1 MDFDRLPG
9 FSVAKVSMRRML
21 FFNPTYRHGVIL
33 VLFAGLCWSSMGLGI
48 RFIETANV
56 WQILFYRSL
65 SLAPFLFLVIA
76 ARSGG
81 APFLVIRK
89 VGVAGLIGGVALVFA
104 FTGGILAIQTTTVA
118 NAMFLFA
125 AAPFLAALL
134 GLFILRERVRT
145 ATWWAMIVAM
155 TGIAIM
161 VWEGIS
167 LGRIGG
173 NIAALVSALGFA
185 VFTITLRWR
194 KVEDMMPTVF
204 LAAIFALAISGVVCL
219 LAGYS
224 LVLPDQD
231 ILVAASLGVFQVGA
245 GMVIYTIGSRAVPAA
260 ELALLSMTE
269 VVLGPFWVWLFLGE
283 TAGIYTLLGGGVL
296 LAAIAGNALSGL
308 RNKPVPIL

>member
-1 MDFDRLPG
+1 
-9 FSVAKVSMRRML
+9 ML
-21 FFNPTYRHGVIL
+21 SFNPTYRHGVVL
-33 VLFAGLCWSSMGLGI
+33 VLLAGLCWSSMGLGI

-81 APFLVIRK
+81 NPFPVIRK
-89 VGVAGLIGGVALVFA
+89 VGLAGLIGGVALVFA
-104 FTGGILAIQTTTVA
+104 FTGGIFAIQATTVA

-134 GLFILRERVRT
+134 GLVILRERVRT

-167 LGRIGG
+167 LGRMSG
-173 NIAALVSALGFA
+173 NIAALISALGFA
-185 VFTITLRWR
+185 VFTIALRWR

-204 LAAIFALAISGVVCL
+204 LAGLFAIMISAAICL

-224 LVLPDQD
+224 LVLPTRD
-231 ILVAASLGVFQVGA
+231 ILVASSLGVFQVGA

-283 TAGIYTLLGGGVL
+283 MADTFTLLGGGVL

-308 RNKPVPIL
+308 RNKPPPIL

>member
-1 MDFDRLPG
+1 
-9 FSVAKVSMRRML
+9 ML
-21 FFNPTYRHGVIL
+21 FSTPSYRHGVFL
-33 VLFAGLCWSSMGLGI
+33 VLFAGVCWSSMGLGI

-65 SLAPFLFLVIA
+65 FLAPFLLLVIA
-76 ARSGG
+76 LRSGG
-81 APFLVIRK
+81 KPFQVVRK
-89 VGVAGLIGGVALVFA
+89 VGMAGLIGGVALVFA
-104 FTGGILAIQTTTVA
+104 FTGGILAIQETTVA

-125 AAPFLAALL
+125 AAPFMAALL

-145 ATWWAMIVAM
+145 ATWWAMVAASA
-155 TGIAIM
+155 GIAIM

-167 LGRIGG
+167 LGHMAG
-173 NIAALVSALGFA
+173 NIAALISALGFA

-204 LAAIFALAISGVVCL
+204 LAGLFAIVIAAGVCL
-219 LAGYS
+219 SAGYS
-224 LVLPDQD
+224 LVLPIRDVL
-231 ILVAASLGVFQVGA
+231 IAAALGVFQVGA
-245 GMVIYTIGSRAVPAA
+245 GMVIYTTGSRAVPAA

-283 TAGIYTLLGGGVL
+283 TAGVFTLLGGAVL
-296 LAAIAGNALSGL
+296 MAAIAGNALSGL

>member
-1 MDFDRLPG
+1 
-9 FSVAKVSMRRML
+9 ML
-21 FFNPTYRHGVIL
+21 QFNPSYRHGIFL
-33 VLFAGLCWSSMGLGI
+33 VLFAGVCWSSMGLGI

-76 ARSGG
+76 LRSGG
-81 APFLVIRK
+81 KPFQTIRK
-89 VGVAGLIGGVALVFA
+89 VGVAGVIGGVALVFA
-104 FTGGILAIQTTTVA
+104 FTGGILAIQETTVA

-125 AAPFLAALL
+125 AAPFMAALL

-145 ATWWAMIVAM
+145 ATWWAMVVAI
-155 TGIAIM
+155 TGIAVM

-167 LGRIGG
+167 LGHMAG
-173 NIAALVSALGFA
+173 NIAALISALGFA
-185 VFTITLRWR
+185 VFTVTLRWR

-204 LAAIFALAISGVVCL
+204 LAGVFAIIIAAAVCL
-219 LAGYS
+219 SAGYS
-224 LVLPDQD
+224 LVLPMQD
-231 ILVAASLGVFQVGA
+231 ILVAGSLGVFQVGA
-245 GMVIYTIGSRAVPAA
+245 GMVIYTIGSRTVPAA

-283 TAGIYTLLGGGVL
+283 TAGTFTLLGGGVL

>member
-1 MDFDRLPG
+1 
-9 FSVAKVSMRRML
+9 
-21 FFNPTYRHGVIL
+21 
-33 VLFAGLCWSSMGLGI
+33 MGLGI

-76 ARSGG
+76 LRSGG
-81 APFLVIRK
+81 KPFQTIRK
-89 VGVAGLIGGVALVFA
+89 VGVAGVIGGVALVFA
-104 FTGGILAIQTTTVA
+104 FTGGILAIQETTVA

-125 AAPFLAALL
+125 AAPFMAALL

-145 ATWWAMIVAM
+145 ATWWAMVVAI
-155 TGIAIM
+155 TGIAVM

-167 LGRIGG
+167 LGHMAG
-173 NIAALVSALGFA
+173 NIAALISALGFA
-185 VFTITLRWR
+185 VFTVTLRWR

-204 LAAIFALAISGVVCL
+204 LAGVFAIIIAAAVCL
-219 LAGYS
+219 SAGYS
-224 LVLPDQD
+224 LVLPMQD
-231 ILVAASLGVFQVGA
+231 ILVAGSLGVFQVGA
-245 GMVIYTIGSRAVPAA
+245 GMVIYTIGSRTVPAA

-283 TAGIYTLLGGGVL
+283 TAGTFTLLGGVVL

>member
-1 MDFDRLPG
+1 
-9 FSVAKVSMRRML
+9 ML
-21 FFNPTYRHGVIL
+21 LFNPSYRHGVFL
-33 VLFAGLCWSSMGLGI
+33 VLFAGVCWSSMGLGI

-76 ARSGG
+76 LRSGG
-81 APFLVIRK
+81 KPFQTIRK
-89 VGVAGLIGGVALVFA
+89 VGVAGVIGGVALVFA
-104 FTGGILAIQTTTVA
+104 FTGGILAIQETTVA

-125 AAPFLAALL
+125 AAPFMAALL

-145 ATWWAMIVAM
+145 ATWWAMVVAI
-155 TGIAIM
+155 TGIAVM

-167 LGRIGG
+167 LGHMAG
-173 NIAALVSALGFA
+173 NIAALISALGFA
-185 VFTITLRWR
+185 VFTVTLRWR

-204 LAAIFALAISGVVCL
+204 LAGVFAIIIAAAVCL
-219 LAGYS
+219 SAGYS
-224 LVLPDQD
+224 LVLPMQD
-231 ILVAASLGVFQVGA
+231 ILVAGSLGVFQVGA
-245 GMVIYTIGSRAVPAA
+245 GMVIYTIGSRTVPAA

-283 TAGIYTLLGGGVL
+283 TAGTFTLLGGVVL

>member
-1 MDFDRLPG
+1 
-9 FSVAKVSMRRML
+9 ML
-21 FFNPTYRHGVIL
+21 QFNPSYRHGIFL
-33 VLFAGLCWSSMGLGI
+33 VLFAGVCWSSMGLGI

-76 ARSGG
+76 LQSGG
-81 APFLVIRK
+81 KPFQTIRK
-89 VGVAGLIGGVALVFA
+89 VGVAGVIGGVALVFA
-104 FTGGILAIQTTTVA
+104 FTGGILAIQETTVA

-125 AAPFLAALL
+125 AAPFMAALL

-145 ATWWAMIVAM
+145 ATWWAMVVAI
-155 TGIAIM
+155 TGIAVM

-167 LGRIGG
+167 LGHMAG
-173 NIAALVSALGFA
+173 NIAALISALGFA
-185 VFTITLRWR
+185 VFTVTLRWR

-204 LAAIFALAISGVVCL
+204 LAGVFAIIIAAAVCL
-219 LAGYS
+219 SAGYS
-224 LVLPDQD
+224 LVLPMQD
-231 ILVAASLGVFQVGA
+231 ILVAGSLGVFQVGA
-245 GMVIYTIGSRAVPAA
+245 GMVIYTIGSRTVPAA

-283 TAGIYTLLGGGVL
+283 TAGTFTLLGGVVL